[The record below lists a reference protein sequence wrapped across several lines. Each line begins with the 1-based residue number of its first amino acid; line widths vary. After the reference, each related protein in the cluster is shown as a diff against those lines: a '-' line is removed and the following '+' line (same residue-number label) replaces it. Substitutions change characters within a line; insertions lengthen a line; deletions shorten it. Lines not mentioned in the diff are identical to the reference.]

1 MKLEMNLKREDE
13 LLKNMMIYIVEQ
25 KKNRKQEKYYTELLY
40 KLFYLNLLFFKI
52 KINN

>member
-1 MKLEMNLKREDE
+1 
-13 LLKNMMIYIVEQ
+13 MIYIVEQ

-52 KINN
+52 KINNSEYYISYNFIN